1 MVRILFFYLLI
12 STFSFAQENRTLSF
26 LPKFGGEKIQLEKQ
40 LVISPNDW
48 IQITTLRFYISDLTI
63 YSDGKVWNDPN
74 KFHLIDLEDS
84 ISLLVHG
91 IPEKVDS
98 LSFEI
103 GIDSLTNV
111 SGILEGP
118 LDPINGMYWAWNSG
132 YINFK
137 LEGKSSRTKTA
148 NQQFEYHIGG
158 YLPPFQTLHNKKIA
172 QESFPDK
179 IIIALELDSFL
190 NEFNLSLI
198 HTVMIPGKK
207 ARDISQIL
215 PSLFTVS
222 SDEK

>member
-40 LVISPNDW
+40 IVISPIDW

-84 ISLLVHG
+84 ISLIVHG

-137 LEGKSSRTKTA
+137 LEGKSSRPKTA
-148 NQQFEYHIGG
+148 NQQFEYHN
-158 YLPPFQTLHNKKIA
+158 Q
-172 QESFPDK
+172 
-179 IIIALELDSFL
+179 
-190 NEFNLSLI
+190 
-198 HTVMIPGKK
+198 
-207 ARDISQIL
+207 
-215 PSLFTVS
+215 
-222 SDEK
+222 